1 MGIREKAQLLR
12 YHMLHL
18 SHHPTPTHPT
28 PTHPN
33 PTQPNPPKGR
43 ELASIVSFI
52 SLFKMLTVIYMIM
65 DSRLRDTVEDA
76 AKVRREQSVETEG
89 LNDKLQKLQ
98 NANQVLVLIF

>member
-1 MGIREKAQLLR
+1 
-12 YHMLHL
+12 
-18 SHHPTPTHPT
+18 
-28 PTHPN
+28 
-33 PTQPNPPKGR
+33 
-43 ELASIVSFI
+43 
-52 SLFKMLTVIYMIM
+52 MLTVIYMIM